1 MGVHWGWLSCGVEV
15 EVPGQGVL
23 GDGKEEINSNSKV
36 SSACAFDLGVQEGP
50 SHGPSAT
57 RWSLA
62 GSPEFSSSCPA
73 AVTGI
78 PGICLPCFQEVI
90 SSWWLQSF
98 REGAH
103 PDLVLRPKSA
113 CRVKGARKP
122 PRFLRCSQH
131 QGGP

>member
-73 AVTGI
+73 ASDWN
-78 PGICLPCFQEVI
+78 PRNLP
-90 SSWWLQSF
+90 SLLS
-98 REGAH
+98 GGH
-103 PDLVLRPKSA
+103 LVLVVA
-113 CRVKGARKP
+113 V
-122 PRFLRCSQH
+122 F
-131 QGGP
+131 